1 MVKRNSHLAKLNSGY
16 LFPEIAK
23 RKHAFLEKNPGIQL
37 ISLGIGDTTEPLP
50 VTISQAISKKA
61 HELATLEG
69 YAGYGPEQGNLKLR
83 QAISNEIYQ
92 GKIDPHEI
100 FISDGAKCDI
110 GRLQILFGCQATVA
124 IQDPSYPVYVDT
136 SVAMG
141 QTGGYHSTSKYY
153 ENIVYMPCT
162 PENDFFPDLDSFG
175 KTDLIFFCSPNNPT
189 GAAATFEQLEQLV
202 AFAKKNRSIIIFDA
216 AYASY
221 IKGSKTPR
229 SIFEIPGAEEVSIEL
244 GSFSKMA
251 GFSGVRLGW
260 SILPKQLKFEDG
272 FSVQQDW
279 RRIHAT
285 FFNGASN
292 LAQAG
297 GIAALEPEGV
307 KAMKKLHAFY
317 MENTVL
323 LKTALEKL
331 GYGVYGGI
339 HAPYVWVKFPRHTS
353 WEAFEMLL
361 EKGHL
366 ISTPGIG
373 FGSSGEGFVRLSAFG
388 HRESILEAI
397 VRLKSCL

>member
-1 MVKRNSHLAKLNSGY
+1 MVKRNLHLAKLNSGY

-23 RKHAFLEKNPGIQL
+23 RKNAFLEKNPGIQL

-50 VTISQAISKKA
+50 SVISQAISKKA

-69 YAGYGPEQGNLKLR
+69 YAGYGPEQGHLTLR

-92 GKIDPHEI
+92 GKIDPQEI

-110 GRLQILFGCQATVA
+110 GRLQILFGNQATVA
-124 IQDPSYPVYVDT
+124 VQDPSYPVYVDT
-136 SVAMG
+136 SVAIG
-141 QTGGYHSTSKYY
+141 QTGHYNSASKHYG
-153 ENIVYMPCT
+153 NIVYMPCT
-162 PENDFFPDLDSFG
+162 PENDFFPDLNTVC

-189 GAAATFEQLEQLV
+189 GTAATFEQLEQLV
-202 AFAKKNRSIIIFDA
+202 ALAKKNRSIIIFDA

-221 IKGSKTPR
+221 INGPQTPR
-229 SIFEIPGAEEVSIEL
+229 SIFEIPGAAEVAIEL

-260 SILPKQLKFEDG
+260 SILPKELKFEDD
-272 FSVQQDW
+272 FSVHQDW
-279 RRIHAT
+279 SRIHAT

-297 GIAALEPEGV
+297 GIAALEPEGM
-307 KAMKKLHAFY
+307 KGIKKLHSFY

-323 LKTALEKL
+323 LKSALEEL
-331 GYGVYGGI
+331 GYAFYGGV
-339 HAPYVWVKFPRHTS
+339 HAPYVWVGFPKCSS

-373 FGSSGEGFVRLSAFG
+373 FGPSGEGFVRLSAFG
-388 HRESILEAI
+388 HRASIVEAI
-397 VRLKSCL
+397 GRLKSCL